1 MSDKRRQTLMNLALA
16 GVASLA
22 LLATPGSFEKAL
34 AAQDAG
40 PSTPAAETKADEAKP
55 SAPNPEEVGKDPVQ
69 TGAFDKRM
77 FMVAPTKDKNYTCFV
92 RRYDADH
99 LKRHP
104 LQKVSA
110 MKLLVSAEKDEE
122 TKNLDY
128 SFRLGVQYRHRKGA
142 FDSSG
147 SCNHFIAEDGGD
159 MRYGCGVDCDG
170 GGINV
175 AMKSDQSVL
184 IRLERIRIWQ
194 NNKPDDEAGDELVA
208 GADDRIFRLD
218 RANINECASLVTD
231 RKELAA
237 MRKK

>member
-1 MSDKRRQTLMNLALA
+1 MPVAISVKLLHRLMNFVCA
-16 GVASLA
+16 GVALLA
-22 LLATPGSFEKAL
+22 LFGAAPAMAASEAAKPDAKETASEATPTDS
-34 AAQDAG
+34 QD
-40 PSTPAAETKADEAKP
+40 
-55 SAPNPEEVGKDPVQ
+55 SAKDPAR
-69 TGAFDKRM
+69 TGAFDKQL
-77 FMVAPTKDKNYTCFV
+77 FTVVPSQAKNYACFV

-110 MKLLVSAEKDEE
+110 MKLLVNAETNDE

-147 SCNHFIAEDGGD
+147 SCGHIVAEVRGNEI
-159 MRYGCGVDCDG
+159 RLGCGVDCDG
-170 GGINV
+170 GGIDI
-175 AMKSDQSVL
+175 AMKNDQSSLV
-184 IRLERIRIWQ
+184 RLERIRMWQ
-194 NNKPDDEAGDELVA
+194 NNKPDDEAGDELIA
-208 GADDRIFRLD
+208 GADDKIFRLD
-218 RANINECASLVTD
+218 RASIEECASLVTD

>member
-1 MSDKRRQTLMNLALA
+1 MSDKFRQTLMNLALA
-16 GVASLA
+16 CAASLA
-22 LLATPGSFEKAL
+22 PLSAPSF
-34 AAQDAG
+34 AAQDGGA
-40 PSTPAAETKADEAKP
+40 SVPAAEMKADEAKP
-55 SAPNPEEVGKDPVQ
+55 AAPPNPEEMGKDPVL

-77 FMVAPTKDKNYTCFV
+77 FMVAPAKDKNYTCFV
-92 RRYDADH
+92 RRYDPDH

-122 TKNLDY
+122 TKNLSY

-170 GGINV
+170 GGLSV
-175 AMKSDQSVL
+175 AMKNDQSVL

-194 NNKPDDEAGDELVA
+194 NNKPDDEAGTELVA
-208 GADDRIFRLD
+208 GADDKIFRLD
-218 RANINECASLVTD
+218 RASIEECASLVTD

-237 MRKK
+237 MRSK